1 MISSWYNFLKIK
13 FCYRT
18 YWRQWIVFLILF
30 FGLLLLLISCKG
42 EQDDVIGDCFVSP
55 DPDRICSEEYQPV
68 CACNDEVY
76 SNSCY
81 AEKAGN
87 LKWKPTN
94 KDAGENCQYE

>member
-1 MISSWYNFLKIK
+1 MKKLYNYLKVK

-18 YWRQWIVFLILF
+18 YWKQWLAFLILF
-30 FGLLLLLISCKG
+30 FSLIFLISCN
-42 EQDDVIGDCFVSP
+42 EQDDIIGDCFVSP
-55 DPDRICSEEYQPV
+55 EPDRICTEEYQPV
-68 CACNDEVY
+68 CACNDIVY

-94 KDAGENCQYE
+94 KDAGETCQYE